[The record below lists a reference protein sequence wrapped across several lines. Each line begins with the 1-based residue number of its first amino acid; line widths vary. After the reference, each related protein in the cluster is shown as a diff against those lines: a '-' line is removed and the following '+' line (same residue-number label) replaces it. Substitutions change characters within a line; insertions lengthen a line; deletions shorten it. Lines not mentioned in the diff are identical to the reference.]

1 MNKFKQLNPY
11 EQNFKMDDF
20 VSVSEALIKEAEL
33 EGKQIEEDPSKLKH
47 MIKNDLRDNI
57 PPQIY
62 ALIGLISSTVEKLE
76 KEQGQIKKK

>member
-1 MNKFKQLNPY
+1 
-11 EQNFKMDDF
+11 MDDF
-20 VSVSEALIKEAEL
+20 TSVSEALIKEAQA
-33 EGKQIEEDPSKLKH
+33 EGKHIEEDPGKLKH

-76 KEQGQIKKK
+76 KEQGQIKKQ

>member
-1 MNKFKQLNPY
+1 MNRFKQLNPY
-11 EQNFKMDDF
+11 EKNLKTNDF
-20 VSVSEALIKEAEL
+20 TSVSEALVKEANE
-33 EGKQIEEDPSKLKH
+33 EGKSIEEDPSKLKH

-76 KEQGQIKKK
+76 KEQGQIKK